1 MIFLVSIAVWLAVV
15 GITAYFVF
23 LKKDKKEVELRKHDW
38 KADTVYL
45 YQFPRS
51 KTIPNLSPYC
61 LKVET
66 FLKINK
72 IPYEVCPLKMGRSR
86 YGLLPF
92 IELNGEHIADSEI
105 IIDRLKDH
113 FKVKPLASPRDEAIA
128 RTIEKTVQHH
138 TAPVVYRFKMVE
150 DPNDGFCSTVLQVI
164 GCPAVLQSTVLPLAA
179 WFMRLKVSR
188 RIAAAIGQF
197 PIEEF
202 KNFLRKDLDTYRDLL
217 DDKKFLF
224 GDEVSSADCAVF
236 SQLGAV
242 LYIPPNN
249 YVKEVLREKYPELTN
264 YCDRV
269 RDTVFGKEFAE
280 E

>member
-1 MIFLVSIAVWLAVV
+1 MIFLVSITVWLAVV

-23 LKKDKKEVELRKHDW
+23 LKKDKKEVELRKQDW

-45 YQFPRS
+45 YQFPRI

-92 IELNGEHIADSEI
+92 IELNGEHIADSEV
-105 IIDRLKDH
+105 IIDRFKDH
-113 FKVKPLASPRDEAIA
+113 FKVKPLASPIDEGIA

-164 GCPAVLQSTVLPLAA
+164 GCPAVLQSLVLPLAA
-179 WFMRLKVSR
+179 WFMRVSR

-217 DDKKFLF
+217 GGKKFLF
-224 GDEVSSADCAVF
+224 GDEVTSADCALF

-249 YVKEVLREKYPELTN
+249 YVKKLLREKYPELTN

>member
-23 LKKDKKEVELRKHDW
+23 LKKDKREVELRKHDW
-38 KADTVYL
+38 KSDTVYL
-45 YQFPRS
+45 YQFPRI

-66 FLKINK
+66 FLKVNK

-113 FKVKPLASPRDEAIA
+113 FKVKPLASPIDEGIA
-128 RTIEKTVQHH
+128 RTIERTVQHH

-150 DPNDGFCSTVLQVI
+150 DPNDGFCTTVLQVI
-164 GCPAVLQSTVLPLAA
+164 GCPAVLQPTVLPFAA
-179 WFMRLKVSR
+179 WFMRSKVSR

-202 KNFLRKDLDTYRDLL
+202 KNFLRQDLDTYRDLL
-217 DDKKFLF
+217 GDKKFLF

-249 YVKEVLREKYPELTN
+249 YVKELLREKYPELTN